1 MSIDPSTSGTLDF
14 KQASKVTFVGSSSNT
29 VIDTVTGSF
38 GIGVDVN
45 GPSSNLHVVG
55 NTRLEGDINMLH
67 TSNNAAIKL
76 NSNVVTEFPRSKKL
90 IKYPR
95 VALTSA
101 SQDGYV
107 VSASSALTANP
118 TYWVFDEVATTFW
131 HSQYPYFNTSNG
143 LYSPGQTA
151 SGTGTPS
158 VGSTLPTTELVSGY
172 QGEWISIELPSKI
185 KLDRLKVIG
194 STRLSTGIKQFPK
207 DVVVA
212 VSETGLSGSWSVLQ
226 TASLIS
232 RNFSNHSDTINI
244 TTQTSYYK
252 YFALIVKS
260 INSTATYSAVEIAG
274 LELYGLPEYDP
285 DADGMDVKVTSYPNV
300 PNTDWLEV
308 YYDAKNYTSG
318 TITDESPNNY
328 VGTLNN
334 VTFDNNAIQSFDIPD
349 GGNISATLS
358 SIPSADFVHTVS
370 LWLKFE
376 GDTLTTSYPYP
387 FFMGNNSAYSGV
399 GLYIVGTTDPNIL
412 HVSCWTLDF
421 PIQYTFS
428 EESWYHVTY
437 TYKGGGWGRRTVK
450 AYVNGIEY
458 GLGVNRSTGTEG
470 TVPTLPTSN
479 VPFRI
484 GTTTTG
490 GSFDGKIANI
500 RLFNRALDSSEIYQ
514 LYTYQKEYFGHG
526 NMGLTLKTGSLGIGT
541 SEPQAALDVR
551 GSGKFSAR
559 VTVTSGDDS
568 ITHYGPNETWSSYLA
583 VGAAKN
589 RTLPDN
595 SEIAQCIS
603 TNGNLHLDA
612 ATGREIFLNFYN
624 GTDVRFGSTVIHSSD
639 DRLKSE
645 EELIVSATDTLL
657 KLSPQKYKKVYT
669 LREDES
675 REPYTESG
683 LMAQD
688 VWYDA
693 PELRHLVHFGADAN
707 PTDTKPTPTV
717 DGDIQQDPDYSSWG
731 TEPAALNYDGLIAYL
746 IRSNQE
752 LHARIQVLENIST
765 EETPV
770 EETPTE

>member
-1 MSIDPSTSGTLDF
+1 
-14 KQASKVTFVGSSSNT
+14 V
-29 VIDTVTGSF
+29 
-38 GIGVDVN
+38 
-45 GPSSNLHVVG
+45 
-55 NTRLEGDINMLH
+55 
-67 TSNNAAIKL
+67 
-76 NSNVVTEFPRSKKL
+76 
-90 IKYPR
+90 
-95 VALTSA
+95 
-101 SQDGYV
+101 
-107 VSASSALTANP
+107 ALTANSSGG
-118 TYWVFDEVATTFW
+118 YVASANAEESDGRAVWKLFDNTGNATAW
-131 HSQYPYFNTSNG
+131 RSEGNG
-143 LYSPGQTA
+143 DYNA
-151 SGTGTPS
+151 SGAYTGS
-158 VGSTLPTTELVSGY
+158 ANLGSDSGGTAFADADKGDWIKIQLPH
-172 QGEWISIELPSKI
+172 KI
-185 KLDRLKVIG
+185 KLDHFTLQVRNSPTFPGGSSISYGRSEFIKNGKVWG
-194 STRLSTGIKQFPK
+194 SNDGTSWSLVHTISGTSASNDTAINTYTVTSSIYYRYFGLVIT
-207 DVVVA
+207 DTNATV
-212 VSETGLSGSWSVLQ
+212 TGLG
-226 TASLIS
+226 TSLS
-232 RNFSNHSDTINI
+232 
-244 TTQTSYYK
+244 
-252 YFALIVKS
+252 
-260 INSTATYSAVEIAG
+260 EI
-274 LELYGLPEYDP
+274 ELYGLPEYDP
-285 DADGMDVKVTSYPNV
+285 DAAGVDVNVTSYPNV

-334 VTFDNNAIQSFDIPD
+334 VTFDNSVIQSFDIPD

-387 FFMGNNSAYSGV
+387 FFMGNNTTYSGV
-399 GLYIVGTTDPNIL
+399 GLYVVGTTDPNIL
-412 HVSCWTLDF
+412 HVTCWTLDF

-428 EESWYHVTY
+428 EENWYHVTY
-437 TYKGGGWGRRTVK
+437 TYRGGGWGRSTVK
-450 AYVNGIEY
+450 VYVNGIEY

-583 VGAAKN
+583 VGAARN
-589 RTLPDN
+589 STLPSN

-612 ATGREIFLNFYN
+612 AAGREIFLNFYN

-657 KLSPQKYKKVYT
+657 KLSPQKYKKAYT

-675 REPYTESG
+675 RESYTESG

-746 IRSNQE
+746 IKSNQE

-765 EETPV
+765 EETP
-770 EETPTE
+770 TE